1 MSDTTPSD
9 LDPTADNAESNPNAG
24 GPEGLAGGMGVSSER
39 VGPTGPGQVG
49 TDGER
54 DTTPAPPESAASDST
69 ASGEDV
75 PPEQRPGQVE
85 DNRVGIPPKRTRE
98 ERDGDGVQGEAERAQ
113 QEENAGSSLDQPS
126 G

>member
-24 GPEGLAGGMGVSSER
+24 GPEGLAGGMGVSSE
-39 VGPTGPGQVG
+39 Q
-49 TDGER
+49 
-54 DTTPAPPESAASDST
+54 
-69 ASGEDV
+69 
-75 PPEQRPGQVE
+75 PGQVE
-85 DNRVGIPPKRTRE
+85 TNPTGIPPKRTRE
-98 ERDGDGVQGEAERAQ
+98 EGDAVQGEAERAQ